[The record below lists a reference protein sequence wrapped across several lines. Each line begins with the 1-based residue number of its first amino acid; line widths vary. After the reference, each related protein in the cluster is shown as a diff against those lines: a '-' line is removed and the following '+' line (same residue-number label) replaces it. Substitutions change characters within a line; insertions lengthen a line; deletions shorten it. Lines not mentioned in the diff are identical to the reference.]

1 MNNRS
6 SGLWLVVMIAMAE
19 VFHFSPQS
27 GSTAPPA
34 PQAQNANKKTPDAS
48 DKSMG
53 LTGAQLLQDYYGAEP
68 DINHLSHLRILF
80 ASLPDPVDARTAYKF
95 DEILEALQAGAQ
107 DSGFVLD
114 RFSVV
119 WPRKSDPPAP
129 GDLHMDREKPGVLL
143 FRGKDKSDE
152 TALVFLVS
160 ETPTLGIHKNAL
172 TNALAQASTLLK
184 PLKKPFNEVRFVGPN
199 FSGSAKS
206 LQFALTDWFK
216 KEQNR
221 PAVTVHFISGNATG
235 AAARELL
242 DSGPD
247 KWTPGL
253 SAQFHGLVWSDAV
266 VQKAIDDYLQNHLG
280 VDEKQIAI
288 LVESESAY
296 GQGLLEAPVAAG
308 SYRFSF
314 PLHISQLHTSYG
326 DDPKLRINP
335 VSIADDPM
343 SAALDLSFDE
353 AADPIDIPPPYSPGP
368 IANLAELSL
377 YNIISAL
384 NREHVRY
391 VGLYA
396 TDSRDKLFLARLI
409 RSRFP
414 TMQFFTND
422 SDLLYTHAHYSPE
435 MAGMLVG
442 STYPLVNQ
450 TQTWNPTGDSVRQF
464 SSQGAEGT
472 YNATRA
478 AFVFKERE
486 LVSSREDR
494 LLEDPGAKLKDYKDP
509 FNTGPSPNRP
519 LVWISAVGNERLWP
533 IDVYMPG
540 GKAAVT
546 PGLVAN
552 TKRSRTFLALF
563 GGLAAFCL
571 VVSALVLAPAKGK
584 VSKMERGHRFFL
596 CVNLLV
602 LFTILTAQAFFVLPE
617 NTVLRPLAVFAD
629 VMIVFLL
636 GQAAAESALK
646 GVWRKGNS
654 NLVRVLC
661 LPISA
666 AILWAVLAS
675 PLGIHASRTPYDI
688 LLGERASR
696 LGSGISPFVP
706 LIFLITGMCI
716 WIYCDLKRVEWL
728 HNLKGINPLGPPVGA
743 TAGFAHLWM
752 RINRTLACWHIGL
765 GRRFGAGIMALV
777 ASIIVAAV
785 TLGFFT
791 TFEGWKYDWMLRI
804 AFALLLAAL
813 MVSAARFFLIWYQF
827 RRLLRRL
834 SFHPLADAFVRLDPK
849 FSRGLGTHLSAAP
862 PTLMELEEPVNM
874 LARLKNN
881 LGQAG
886 IRLLAHPH
894 LDAIRT
900 HLNRNYANV
909 ERTYQQEVDSSSR
922 KMLRT
927 WSFKSLT
934 QILLCKEA
942 AFMFS
947 RLEPEWKSRAA
958 DPATLRLCEDF
969 IAVQIVAFMD
979 YVFLHMR
986 YLLVCTASGAVVL
999 LLAAA
1004 SYPFYLQYVMINFAW
1019 ALVLALAFTYLMIF
1033 AGMSRNAIIAGVAKG
1048 PEGSNV
1054 NRRVFG
1060 QVVLFGLIPIL
1071 TFLGSKFPFLGRVL
1085 FSWLTPA
1092 LKAFN
1097 F

>member
-1 MNNRS
+1 MNDRFN
-6 SGLWLVVMIAMAE
+6 GLWLVALIAVAE
-19 VFHFSPQS
+19 VFHFSPEPAS
-27 GSTAPPA
+27 SAPPA
-34 PQAQNANKKTPDAS
+34 RQAQVTDKKAPPAS
-48 DKSMG
+48 DPSMA
-53 LTGAQLLQDYYGAEP
+53 LTGVQLLQDYYGSKP
-68 DINHLSHLRILF
+68 GTDHVNHLRILF
-80 ASLPDPVDARTAYKF
+80 ASLPDPVDARAAYKF

-119 WPRKSDPPAP
+119 WPRKSDPQAVK
-129 GDLHMDREKPGVLL
+129 DLHIDREKPGVLL

-172 TNALAQASTLLK
+172 TNALTQAANLLK
-184 PLKKPFNEVRFVGPN
+184 PLNRPFNEVRFVGPN

-206 LQFALTDWFK
+206 LQLALTDWFK
-216 KEQNR
+216 QEQNR

-235 AAARELL
+235 SGARELL
-242 DSGPD
+242 DSGAD
-247 KWTPGL
+247 KWAPGL
-253 SAQFHGLVWSDAV
+253 SARFHGLVWSDAV
-266 VQKAIDDYLQNHLG
+266 VQKAVDDYLHNHLG
-280 VDEKQIAI
+280 VDEKEIAI

-296 GQGLLEAPVAAG
+296 GQGLLHDPVRAG
-308 SYRFSF
+308 SYRFAF
-314 PLHISQLHTSYG
+314 PLHISQLRTSYG
-326 DDPKLRINP
+326 DDSKLRMNP

-343 SAALDLSFDE
+343 RAALDLSFDE
-353 AADPIDIPPPYSPGP
+353 AADPIDIPLPYSPGP
-368 IANLAELSL
+368 TANLAELSL
-377 YNIISAL
+377 DNIISGL

-422 SDLLYTHAHYSPE
+422 SDLLYTHAHYAPE

-450 TQTWNPTGDSVRQF
+450 TQTWNRTDDTVRQF

-478 AFVFKERE
+478 AFTFKE
-486 LVSSREDR
+486 LLSSNDDR
-494 LLEDPGAKLKDYKDP
+494 LLEDPAKELKDYKDP
-509 FNTGPSPNRP
+509 FNAGSTSNRP

-533 IDVYMPG
+533 INVYVPA
-540 GKAAVT
+540 GKAAVA
-546 PGLVAN
+546 PGVVAN
-552 TKRSRTFLALF
+552 TQRSRTFLALF

-571 VVSALVLAPAKGK
+571 LVSALVLSPAAGK
-584 VSKMERGHRFFL
+584 VSRMERAHRFFL
-596 CVNLLV
+596 CANLLV
-602 LFTILTAQAFFVLPE
+602 LFTILTAQAFFVLPAS
-617 NTVLRPLAVFAD
+617 TVLRQIAVFAD

-636 GQAAAESALK
+636 GQAAMESAVK
-646 GVWRKGNS
+646 GVWRTARS
-654 NLVRVLC
+654 NLVRLLC

-666 AILWAVLAS
+666 LILWAVLAS
-675 PLGIHASRTPYDI
+675 PLGIHESATPYEI
-688 LLGERASR
+688 LLAERATR

-706 LIFLITGMCI
+706 LIFLIAGVCV

-728 HNLKGINPLGPPVGA
+728 HHLKGINPLGPPVGA
-743 TAGFAHLWM
+743 TAGFAHLWT

-765 GRRFGAGIMALV
+765 GRRFGAGVMALV
-777 ASIIVAAV
+777 ASIIVASV
-785 TLGFFT
+785 VLGFFT

-804 AFALLLAAL
+804 VFAMLLAAL
-813 MVSAARFFLIWYQF
+813 IVSATRFFLIWYQF
-827 RRLLRRL
+827 GRLLRRL
-834 SFHPLADAFVRLDPK
+834 SFHPLAEAFKRLDPK
-849 FSRGLGTHLSAAP
+849 FSRGLGTHFSAAP

-874 LARLKNN
+874 LARLKSN
-881 LGQAG
+881 LDQAG
-886 IRLLAHPH
+886 LRLLAHPH
-894 LDAIRT
+894 LDAIRS
-900 HLNRNYANV
+900 HLNRNYPNV
-909 ERTYQQEVDSSSR
+909 ERTYRHEVDSSSR
-922 KMLRT
+922 NTLRT

-947 RLEPEWKSRAA
+947 RLEPEWKSPAA
-958 DPATLRLCEDF
+958 DPATLHLCEDF
-969 IAVQIVAFMD
+969 IAVEIVAFLD

-986 YLLVCTASGAVVL
+986 YLLVCTASGAVLL

-1033 AGMSRNAIIAGVAKG
+1033 AGMSRNPIIVGVAKG
-1048 PEGSNV
+1048 PDGSNL
-1054 NRRVFG
+1054 NRRVFV

-1071 TFLGSKFPFLGRVL
+1071 TFFGSKFPFLGRIL
-1085 FSWLTPA
+1085 FSWMSPA